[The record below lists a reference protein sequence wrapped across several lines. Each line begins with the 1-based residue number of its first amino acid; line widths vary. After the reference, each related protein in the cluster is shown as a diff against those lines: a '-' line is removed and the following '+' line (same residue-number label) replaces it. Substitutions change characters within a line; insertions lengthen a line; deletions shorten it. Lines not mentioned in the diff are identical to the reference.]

1 MERKIEYY
9 EEEGIADYVEHLS
22 NSSIDECIESWKD
35 NLDEEINYPCEI
47 VVYGYAEKNKNDYV
61 PSGKEILN
69 DIYDELYNNGFIN
82 DYSEEY
88 YTEDLVKC
96 ANSLSESIK
105 KDVQAYYE
113 AIKKYKVKIYEGSF
127 EIIEEGDYE

>member
-9 EEEGIADYVEHLS
+9 EEEGIADYIENLS

-47 VVYGYAEKNKNDYV
+47 VIYGYAEKNKDNYV
-61 PSGKEILN
+61 PNGIEILN
-69 DIYDELYNNGFIN
+69 DIHDNLYENGYVD
-82 DYSEEY
+82 DYSEKY
-88 YTEDLVKC
+88 YTDEMMECSNK
-96 ANSLSESIK
+96 LSELIK
-105 KDVQAYYE
+105 KNLAPYYE